1 MRRLGSTDLR
11 LLRIFATVV
20 DCNGFANAQ
29 VALNLSQSTLSTH
42 MANLEARLGST
53 LCRRGRRGFKLTRA
67 GEETYRAAIE
77 MFRSI
82 DAFEGRMAR
91 VHGRET
97 ERLRVGVVD
106 AVATSGDFSLAR
118 ALAAFCEAH
127 EGVVVDLETLPPE
140 RLERAVAEGRRDVA
154 IGPLSCAL
162 PGLDYA
168 SLGHERHL
176 LYCGRDHPWFGRP
189 DETISQ
195 ADFASVRF
203 SVRAYR
209 YFDDVYRL
217 GRVRVGG
224 SVSSMEAQEVMILSG
239 VFVGFLPEHRGA
251 DWTARGLMRP
261 VRPESWSDASRF
273 SVAHDARGERGA
285 IKRAFVEA
293 LIETA
298 RARPAAL

>member
-1 MRRLGSTDLR
+1 MRRLGSTDRR
-11 LLRIFATVV
+11 LPRIFAAVV

-42 MANLEARLGST
+42 TANLEARLGST

-67 GEETYRAAIE
+67 GEETDRAAIE

-97 ERLRVGVVD
+97 ERLRVDVVD
-106 AVATSGDFSLAR
+106 TVATSGEFSLAR
-118 ALAAFCEAH
+118 ALASFFEAH

-140 RLERAVAEGRRDVA
+140 RLERAVPEGRRDVA
-154 IGPLSCAL
+154 IGPPSCAL
-162 PGLDYA
+162 PGLDCA

-176 LYCGRDHPWFGRP
+176 LYGGRDHPWFDRA
-189 DETISQ
+189 DETITQ
-195 ADFASVRF
+195 GDFAAVRF

-217 GRVRVGG
+217 GRASVGG

-239 VFVGFLPEHRGA
+239 TFVGFLPEHRGA
-251 DWTARGLMRP
+251 DRTARGLMRP

-273 SVAHDARGERGA
+273 SVAHGARGERRA

-293 LIETA
+293 LVETA
-298 RARPAAL
+298 RARPAVP